1 MLITS
6 EGTTWTASNSSEFLH
21 IALTPFP
28 VYHVKQMMLVVVH
41 AWDCQTCSK
50 LQAHT
55 EEI

>member
-41 AWDCQTCSK
+41 VWDCQTCSK